1 MDIARSGLEGWFN
14 LHHPGCRHDLGGT
27 MVPAPQARLAA
38 LWRPECLEIRYPPT
52 GGSAD
57 LRALLG
63 ASEGLAADDLVM
75 TCGATEANAAAILA
89 AVEPGLDVVVQDP
102 LYYQFEPLLQA
113 HGARLVRW
121 DPFGGDPEP
130 AVGPRTG
137 LIVLNTPHNPTGRVL
152 DPEPIVRLAEA
163 LPRCRV
169 LVDEVYRGV
178 TPGGAASAALLSPR
192 VIATSSFAKRWG
204 MPGLRLGWLACRD
217 SDFCDRAHAWH
228 HYLAHSP
235 PASSERLVVAL
246 WPELQVVVSQNQE
259 IAARNVALLGAW
271 LAARADLVEGS
282 APAGGVTTVVRS
294 RPAGPDDV
302 ALARRLRER
311 GVFVLPGSFVG
322 YPGWLRIGCG
332 HREAEDLVGAL
343 AALEGA
349 LVAAAGSPAEQS

>member
-1 MDIARSGLEGWFN
+1 MDIARSGLEGWFK

-27 MVPAPQARLAA
+27 MVPAPQERLAA
-38 LWRPECLEIRYPPT
+38 LWRPECLEMRYPPT
-52 GGSAD
+52 AGSAD

-63 ASEGLAADDLVM
+63 ASEGLAAGDLVM

-89 AVEPGLDVVVQDP
+89 AVEPGLEVVVQDP
-102 LYYQFEPLLQA
+102 LYYQFEPLLLA

-121 DPFGGDPEP
+121 DPFGGNSEP
-130 AVGPRTG
+130 AVRPQTG
-137 LIVLNTPHNPTGRVL
+137 LIVLNTPHNPTGCVL

-163 LPRCRV
+163 LPQCRV

-178 TPGGAASAALLSPR
+178 TPGAVPTAALLSPR
-192 VIATSSFAKRWG
+192 VVATSSFAKRWG

-217 SDFCDRAHAWH
+217 AEFRDRAHAWH

-235 PASSERLVVAL
+235 PASSERLAVAL
-246 WPELQVVVSQNQE
+246 WPELQVVVAQNQE

-271 LAARADLVEGS
+271 LAAQGDLVDGH
-282 APAGGVTTVVRS
+282 APAGGVTTLVRPRS
-294 RPAGPDDV
+294 AGPDDV
-302 ALARRLRER
+302 ALALRLRET
-311 GVFVLPGSFVG
+311 GIFVLPGSHVG

-332 HREAEDLVGAL
+332 HREAEDLVVAL

-349 LVAAAGSPAEQS
+349 LRAAAGSPAPRP